1 MSDLI
6 RLSFT
11 LDEGLF
17 ARLEELRRHRGYTN
31 RSEFLR
37 DALRSYMVQ
46 ESWRTARGTVVGTL
60 TLVYDHHAPGLTER
74 LTEIQHTHHHQI
86 LATTHVHLDHNI
98 CVEVII
104 LKGEPGSIEGLAAQ
118 LRRERG
124 VLHAQLCTSSTGRE
138 LR

>member
-1 MSDLI
+1 MSDTI

-11 LDEGLF
+11 LDEGLHS
-17 ARLEELRRHRGYTN
+17 RLETLRKYRGYSN

-37 DALRSYMVQ
+37 DALRHYMVQ

-60 TLVYDHHAPGLTER
+60 TLVYDPHASGLSDR
-74 LTEIQHTHHHQI
+74 LTEIQHRHHRQI
-86 LATTHVHLDHNI
+86 LVTTHVHLDHDVCI
-98 CVEVII
+98 EVLI
-104 LKGEPGSIEGLAAQ
+104 LKGRPPEIEELAAA

>member
-1 MSDLI
+1 MGDTV

-11 LDEGLF
+11 LDEGLYRKLEKL
-17 ARLEELRRHRGYTN
+17 RLHRGYAN

-37 DALRSYMVQ
+37 DALRHHLVQ
-46 ESWRTARGTVVGTL
+46 EAWRTAGGTVVGTL
-60 TLVYDHHAPGLTER
+60 TLVYDHHTPGLSDR
-74 LTEIQHTHHHQI
+74 LMEIQHRHHHQV
-86 LATTHVHLDHNI
+86 LATTHVHLDHTI
-98 CVEVII
+98 CVEVVI
-104 LKGEPGSIEGLAAQ
+104 LKGRPAHIEGLAAA